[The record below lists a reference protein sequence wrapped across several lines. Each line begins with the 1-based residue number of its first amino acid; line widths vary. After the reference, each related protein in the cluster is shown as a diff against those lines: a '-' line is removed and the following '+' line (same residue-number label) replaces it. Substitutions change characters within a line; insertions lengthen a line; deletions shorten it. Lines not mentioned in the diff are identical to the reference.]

1 MNIDPERIKDLIRN
15 PSESLSVE
23 LKRWINPD
31 DFDGAAKIVKTVLAL
46 RNFGGGYMVIGFL
59 NDTLQPDTEN
69 VPENVQIKF
78 HIDIIQ
84 GLISRFASEPF
95 EIAVEFPDRDGQLYP
110 VIIVPPGV
118 RTPVAAKSKFHESPK
133 KLIEVD
139 CVYIRSLN
147 SNNTPSTTRATWK
160 DWPQILE
167 ICFDNREADIGRFLR
182 RHLAGL
188 TPAVIKDFA
197 QHVVGAIVPEVTT
210 EELLRGF
217 LREGE
222 QRYEYLVQERQVVLP
237 PHGAWE
243 VGLIVQGNVPPA
255 NADTKFLSLLDSSNP
270 SYTGWPVW
278 LISRGFRDEQAR
290 PYVLDG
296 AWEEFIVT
304 PEGSPDHID
313 FIRLDPKGKFYLRRG
328 LQDDISGSQRAPEPL
343 KVLDFGLPV
352 IRVAEAL
359 AVGMAF
365 AKAMGCDHED
375 TTLSFTFKWSKLRG
389 RRLTSWAQPERYISS
404 GRSAHQDE
412 VFSLVNLPLDT
423 PLSALH
429 EFVYQAVEPL
439 FQIFDGFQLGIGI
452 VEDLTQRLVER
463 RL

>member
-1 MNIDPERIKDLIRN
+1 MNVDQERIKDLVRN

-23 LKRWINPD
+23 LKRWIDPD

-69 VPENVQIKF
+69 VPDDVQLRF
-78 HIDIIQ
+78 HIDKIQ

-110 VIIVPPGV
+110 VIIVSPGV
-118 RTPVAAKSKFHESPK
+118 RTPVAVKSKFHESAK
-133 KLIEVD
+133 KLIEID

-160 DWPQILE
+160 DWPQIVE

-188 TPAVIKDFA
+188 TPTVIKDFA
-197 QHVVGAIVPEVTT
+197 QHVVDATAPEVTT
-210 EELLRGF
+210 EDLLRGF
-217 LREGE
+217 LRESE

-237 PHGAWE
+237 PHGTWE
-243 VGLIVQGNVPPA
+243 VGLMVVGDVPPA
-255 NADTKFLSLLDSSNP
+255 KADTQFLNLLDSSNP
-270 SYTGWPVW
+270 SYTGWPAW
-278 LISRGFRDEQAR
+278 IISRGFRDELAR

-296 AWEEFIVT
+296 VWEEFIVAL
-304 PEGSPDHID
+304 GGGIDHID
-313 FIRLDPKGKFYLRRG
+313 FIRLDPQGTFYLRRA

-365 AKAMGCDHED
+365 AKAMGCNNED
-375 TTLSFTFKWSKLRG
+375 TTLSFAFKWSKLRG
-389 RRLTSWAQPERYISS
+389 RQLTSWAQPERYISS
-404 GRSAHQDE
+404 GRYAYQDD
-412 VFSLVNLPLDT
+412 VLSLVNLPLDT

-429 EFVYQAVEPL
+429 EFVNQAVEPL
-439 FQIFDGFQLGIGI
+439 FQVFDGFQLGIGI